1 MRSVFVLRPNRCGS
15 TLSLPPRSRAS
26 SLAVSNARLTG
37 AQTEDGSVAELR
49 HRAGLFDRMWRA
61 QVGRL
66 ADGST
71 MDRAPESLANRLSF
85 GGAGTRCAVSGGRY
99 ARANCTNVQI
109 IAATVNN
116 SSSASN
122 NSERRE
128 YAGRPRSFATA
139 GTSMGCSRVS
149 TETSMI
155 ASLLHL
161 SRTTPFSAALRS
173 RKNPPTRP
181 AESVICHP
189 PVRNGLINRVR
200 RKDLA
205 CLTALFSCT

>member
-1 MRSVFVLRPNRCGS
+1 ML
-15 TLSLPPRSRAS
+15 
-26 SLAVSNARLTG
+26 LTG
-37 AQTEDGSVAELR
+37 AQTEDGLVAELR

-116 SSSASN
+116 SSSASTI
-122 NSERRE
+122 ERGANMQEDRDRWLPLE
-128 YAGRPRSFATA
+128 HRWAARDFHGKLDDRVFAPPLPNDAFQRCTA
-139 GTSMGCSRVS
+139 VAEKPADTSS
-149 TETSMI
+149 
-155 ASLLHL
+155 
-161 SRTTPFSAALRS
+161 
-173 RKNPPTRP
+173 
-181 AESVICHP
+181 
-189 PVRNGLINRVR
+189 
-200 RKDLA
+200 
-205 CLTALFSCT
+205 